1 MHLAPKSDERGLLV
15 DLHLDYGIFFWG
27 GIVLGGFDSFCIFM
41 LFLCRFVL
49 IFFYN
54 VV

>member
-15 DLHLDYGIFFWG
+15 ELHLDYGIFFMG

-41 LFLCRFVL
+41 FLCRFVL